1 MKKLLVLILTL
12 SLFASVA
19 SASLISGVVRSN
31 GQSGTRTDGSP
42 INGAFTGNT
51 APVPMPAGG
60 LMDGNFVY
68 SDRNYPWSKTPV
80 ELIGAEYV
88 LMFNTDKASSETD
101 VTYMVTISQACIVA
115 VTVDDRIP
123 AEWNGG
129 GAILSPQDAV
139 DAVVAAFAAKGT
151 FQDTGLDVFI
161 HENATTDRKMS
172 VYATQLAAGT
182 YVFGGQP
189 SGKNYYTI
197 GAAAVIPEP
206 ATIAL
211 LGLGGLALLGA
222 RKRR

>member
-1 MKKLLVLILTL
+1 MSRLITI
-12 SLFASVA
+12 LFVVFVMGLASSVA
-19 SASLISGVVRSN
+19 SAALITEVVRAN

-88 LMFNTDKASSETD
+88 LMFNTDKATSETD
-101 VTYMVTISQACIVA
+101 VTYTVTISQACTVA
-115 VTVDDRIP
+115 ITVDDRIP

-161 HENATTDRKMS
+161 HENATTDRQMS

-189 SGKNYYTI
+189 SNKNFYTI
-197 GAAAVIPEP
+197 GAIPEP

-211 LGLGGLALLGA
+211 LGLGGLALLGV